1 MIMENITETNTV
13 NQNFGVNPEAL
24 INLEATRKWTL
35 FLSILGFVF
44 IGLML
49 LMSVFFMSIF
59 RGIGL
64 PLELPTTL
72 PMFSIIPM
80 LIGMVIYF
88 FPIFYLFQFSR
99 FSKIA
104 VSNRDEAALARAL
117 KFLKLHYQFIGI
129 LAIIGIAIYAL
140 AIIGALIGFSVMQ
153 AM

>member
-1 MIMENITETNTV
+1 MENINETNTV

-49 LMSVFFMSIF
+49 LMSVFFLSIF

-80 LIGMVIYF
+80 LIVMVIYF

-104 VSNRDEAALARAL
+104 VANRDEASLARAL
-117 KFLKLHYQFIGI
+117 KFLKLHYQFMGI
-129 LAIIGIAIYAL
+129 LAIIGIGIYAL
-140 AIIGALIGFSVMQ
+140 AIIGALIGFSIMQ